1 MLTKVFW
8 TLVALDG
15 IAAVVLWKL
24 FERGTHGLLIL
35 SYLIVVA
42 AVLMTTC
49 VFPLLRSDALRITA
63 FVVPLLPSVP
73 LLFSAITA
81 AVKSVQ
87 EQRQFSG
94 SAYFDGPP
102 LEGMRQIS
110 KRPLRSLEK

>member
-42 AVLMTTC
+42 AVLITTC

-63 FVVPLLPSVP
+63 FVVPLLPSRSTLQRSAP
-73 LLFSAITA
+73 L
-81 AVKSVQ
+81 AVRPKSEV
-87 EQRQFSG
+87 
-94 SAYFDGPP
+94 
-102 LEGMRQIS
+102 L
-110 KRPLRSLEK
+110 